1 MVAGKKVKTNLYLN
15 KELKEKAKQ
24 KLDEYG
30 LNLSAFTNLMLA
42 KFLKNDIDLI
52 LPDETREVL
61 KDYEIKT
68 LFKAKVCAK
77 CNFTGYKKRKAIG
90 ELFIMNDEIK
100 EMIAKGTNDIEL
112 KNAMIKNGMKTL
124 KENLLELL
132 QTGETSLKEAIRVG
146 LKD

>member
-1 MVAGKKVKTNLYLN
+1 MVASKKVKTNLYLN

-61 KDYEIKT
+61 KDYEIK
-68 LFKAKVCAK
+68 K
-77 CNFTGYKKRKAIG
+77 NF
-90 ELFIMNDEIK
+90 EES
-100 EMIAKGTNDIEL
+100 
-112 KNAMIKNGMKTL
+112 KTL
-124 KENLLELL
+124 NEFLSEFK
-132 QTGETSLKEAIRVG
+132 
-146 LKD
+146 

>member
-1 MVAGKKVKTNLYLN
+1 MVASKKVKTNLYLN

-61 KDYEIKT
+61 KDYEIKKNFEEPKI
-68 LFKAKVCAK
+68 LNEFLSEFK
-77 CNFTGYKKRKAIG
+77 
-90 ELFIMNDEIK
+90 
-100 EMIAKGTNDIEL
+100 
-112 KNAMIKNGMKTL
+112 
-124 KENLLELL
+124 
-132 QTGETSLKEAIRVG
+132 
-146 LKD
+146 